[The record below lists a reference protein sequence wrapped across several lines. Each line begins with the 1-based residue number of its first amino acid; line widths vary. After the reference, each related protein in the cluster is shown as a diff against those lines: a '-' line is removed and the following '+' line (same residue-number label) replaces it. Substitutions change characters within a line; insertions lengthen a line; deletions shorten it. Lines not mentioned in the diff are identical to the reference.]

1 MAERPQM
8 TTALNGGYANQF
20 ANMLK
25 QPVKQSWLPTRAIHG
40 GLGLLDAYNQWEAPD
55 PTTLDGALEYGSMP
69 AKAVVGLGKGMAD
82 ALKGAMD
89 NPQDT
94 EKVFDLASMV
104 AGGGFGAS
112 KILGDVPAG
121 SIGMFAG
128 RMAKTADQNKLKQA
142 EKMIADGKNRDE
154 VWKETGWYKDVDGQ
168 MKFEIDDSKV
178 DFDNESYKRFR
189 RMREGSEVP
198 LSTTFPHK
206 EIAKAYP
213 TGARFPTGV
222 GDPWEGIGFDDAVL
236 IRGVS
241 QEGGGSASPG
251 GFDYVNLNTG
261 YEGPKLDRPGMRSTM
276 LHEIQHLVQG
286 KEGFGIGGN
295 LDKRFVPAMPKSV
308 KNKLA
313 KLEKKYKSLEGGSP
327 ERIKVVNEHRALNDQ
342 YTLFGNYQRLAGEA
356 EARNVQTRKDMTPSQ
371 RKKTTP
377 WSTLDVPE
385 DELIVRGENK
395 RFGKSMVNA
404 LQGKDRNP

>member
-1 MAERPQM
+1 MVNMRQALGFDDFNQM
-8 TTALNGGYANQF
+8 SNYTGQLQNQRRSVGQ
-20 ANMLK
+20 K
-25 QPVKQSWLPTRAIHG
+25 QY
-40 GLGLLDAYNQWEAPD
+40 GLGGKVLDMAAALGDAYNQYQPPE
-55 PTTLDGALEYGSMP
+55 TALGMMALP
-69 AKAVVGLGKGMAD
+69 AKAVYGLGQGAVTAIEDFVKDPSDPKKSFD
-82 ALKGAMD
+82 A
-89 NPQDT
+89 
-94 EKVFDLASMV
+94 ASIV
-104 AGGGFGAS
+104 AGGGGLLS
-112 KILGDVPAG
+112 KATGVPAG

-213 TGARFPTGV
+213 IGARSPTGV
-222 GDPWEGIGFDDAVL
+222 GDPWKGIGFDDAVL

-261 YEGPKLDRPGMRSTM
+261 YEGPKLARPGMRSTM
-276 LHEIQHLVQG
+276 LHEIQHLIQG
-286 KEGFGIGGN
+286 KEGFGIGGD

-327 ERIKVVNEHRALNDQ
+327 ERIKLVNEHSALNDQ

-404 LQGKDRNP
+404 LSGVNNK